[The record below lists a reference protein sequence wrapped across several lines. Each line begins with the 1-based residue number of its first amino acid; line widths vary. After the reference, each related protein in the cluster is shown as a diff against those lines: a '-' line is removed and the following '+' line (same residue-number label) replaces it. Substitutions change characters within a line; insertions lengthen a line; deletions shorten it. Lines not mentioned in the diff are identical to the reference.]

1 MPEQRFKILDL
12 FAGPGGLDV
21 AAHFLGIPS
30 MGIEWDR
37 NACLTRYQAGL
48 DTIHGDVSKVRRE
61 RFSEIPEDFNVLAG
75 GPPCQSF
82 SVAGKGRGRGQIEDL
97 RKLMNLMKA
106 LVNDHENPEIDKEL
120 GKLDPR
126 AALVLEPLRWLL
138 KRNAEYG
145 KPYDAIILEQVP
157 TALPVWQEYK
167 EILESLTGELEY
179 ECAEPHVLRTERYGV
194 PQTRQRAI
202 FIARRKKADFGSVPE
217 LPKGIFRSFDPRA
230 PYERSVDA
238 PVQEQMQFD
247 AHLDSAEPEP
257 WRSMHTALKAAGPFL
272 PHAEGT
278 TALPE
283 NFVVVSNYGSG
294 GDPKKRGRRSSHFP
308 AFTVTGKV
316 SRNVI
321 LVDDKDHGRFSIP
334 EAGAL
339 QTFPGNYPWS
349 GNDRS
354 QQVGNAVPPLFA
366 MHVLGAA
373 LEVPLPEDP
382 IESALKWEPASEE
395 RAAELRE
402 RGCGDEDRC
411 TDLCPPQDEVTKK

>member
-1 MPEQRFKILDL
+1 MPEPRFKILDL

-21 AAHFLGIPS
+21 AAHYLGIPS
-30 MGIEWDR
+30 LGIEWDR

-48 DTIHGDVSKVRRE
+48 NTIHGNVSAVRRE
-61 RFSEIPEDFNVLAG
+61 YFSEIPKDFNVLAG

-97 RKLMNLMKA
+97 KKLMNLMKA
-106 LVNDHENPEIDKEL
+106 LVDDHENPEIDEEL

-126 AALVLEPLRWLL
+126 ATLVLEPLRWLL

-202 FIARRKKADFGSVPE
+202 FIARRKKAEFGSVPA
-217 LPKGIFRSFDPRA
+217 LPKGPFRSFDPRA
-230 PYERSVDA
+230 PYERAIEA
-238 PVQEQMQFD
+238 PVDEQTLFD
-247 AHLDSAEPEP
+247 PRPDPNEPDP
-257 WRSMHTALKAAGPFL
+257 WRSMHKALQAAGPFL
-272 PHAEGT
+272 DHPDGRAP
-278 TALPE
+278 LPE

-294 GDPKKRGRRSSHFP
+294 GDPKNRGRRSSHFP

-321 LVDDKDHGRFSIP
+321 LVGGKDHRRFSIP

-339 QTFPGNYPWS
+339 QSFPGNYPWS
-349 GNDRS
+349 GKDQS
-354 QQVGNAVPPLFA
+354 QQVGNAVPPVFA

-373 LEVPLPEDP
+373 LGVPLPKDP
-382 IESALKWEPASEE
+382 VTAALKWEPASESQ
-395 RAAELRE
+395 AAKLRE
-402 RGCGDEDRC
+402 RGCGDPHEC
-411 TDLCPPQDEVTKK
+411 TDRCPPQDKVTGK

>member
-12 FAGPGGLDV
+12 FAGPGGLDA
-21 AAHFLGIPS
+21 AAHFLDIPS
-30 MGIEWDR
+30 LGVEWDK
-37 NACLTRYQAGL
+37 NACLTRYRAGL
-48 DTIHGDVSKVRRE
+48 NTIHGDVSEVRKK
-61 RFSEIPEDFNVLAG
+61 RFSEIPEEFNVLTG

-97 RKLMNLMKA
+97 KKLMNLMKA
-106 LVNDHENPEIDKEL
+106 LVDDHENPEIDRDLE
-120 GKLDPR
+120 KLDPR

-145 KPYDAIILEQVP
+145 KPYDAIVLEQVP
-157 TALPVWQEYK
+157 TALPVWHEYK

-179 ECAEPHVLRTERYGV
+179 ECAVPHVLRTERYGV

-202 FIARRKKADFGSVPE
+202 FIARRKRANFGSVPE
-217 LPKGIFRSFDPRA
+217 LPKGPFRSFDPRA
-230 PYERSVDA
+230 PYERSVDV
-238 PVQEQMQFD
+238 PVQEQTLFD
-247 AHLDSAEPEP
+247 SHPDPDEPQP
-257 WRSMHTALKAAGPFL
+257 WRSMHNALQAAGPFL
-272 PHAEGT
+272 PHPEGT

-321 LVDDKDHGRFSIP
+321 LVDGDDHRRFSIP

-339 QTFPGNYPWS
+339 QTFPGNYPWA
-349 GNDRS
+349 GNDQS
-354 QQVGNAVPPLFA
+354 QQVGNAVPPVFA

-373 LEVPLPEDP
+373 LGVPLPKDP
-382 IESALKWEPASEE
+382 VAAALKWEPATEE
-395 RAAELRE
+395 RAAELRT
-402 RGCGDEDRC
+402 RGCGDSDECTDRC
-411 TDLCPPQDEVTKK
+411 PPPDDVKKK